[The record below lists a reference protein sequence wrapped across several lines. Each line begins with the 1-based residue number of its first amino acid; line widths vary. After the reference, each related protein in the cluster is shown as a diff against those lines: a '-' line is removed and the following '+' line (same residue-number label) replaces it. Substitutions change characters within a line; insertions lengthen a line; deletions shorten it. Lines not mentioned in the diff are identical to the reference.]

1 MIKPKMKRFYES
13 QYSSADETFIGWRS
27 ARARERAR
35 NIVNMTHGIEFKSV
49 IDIGCGTG
57 AVIEGLSD
65 LDFASSY
72 YAVDISEKAA
82 EIVRSIGI
90 KNLRGVV
97 VSDAEKLPY
106 KDASFDLAILSHI
119 LEHTLKP
126 ASMLREASR
135 VAKFVYVEIP
145 LENTPILT
153 FVWKLRE
160 LIKGKTRDVNPLGH
174 ITFFSLSSADK
185 LCREVGLEKVWS
197 RWYLAG
203 KEEFLFQKRGLRFIY
218 AYAVY
223 LSSRLLGSN
232 IFARLYHCTYTMLL
246 MRKEDRKVGRISK
259 FDEKTSKCEFRPTRW
274 RKSGDK
280 H

>member
-1 MIKPKMKRFYES
+1 MKSKMKRFYES
-13 QYSSADETFIGWRS
+13 QYSSADETFINWRS
-27 ARARERAR
+27 VRAKERVH
-35 NIVNMTHGIEFKSV
+35 NIINMTEGIEFKNV
-49 IDIGCGTG
+49 MDIGCGTG
-57 AVIEGLSD
+57 AVIKWLSD
-65 LDFASSY
+65 SDFASSY
-72 YAVDISEKAA
+72 YAVDLSEKAVKL
-82 EIVRSIGI
+82 VRSIGI

-126 ASMLREASR
+126 AAMLREASR

-145 LENTPILT
+145 LENTPLLT

-174 ITFFSLSSADK
+174 ITFFSQSSADK
-185 LCREVGLEKVWS
+185 LCREVGLKKI
-197 RWYLAG
+197 RAHWYLAG

-223 LSSRLLGSN
+223 LSSRLLGSH
-232 IFARLYHCTYTMLL
+232 IFARLYHSTYTMLL
-246 MRKEDRKVGRISK
+246 MRKRI
-259 FDEKTSKCEFRPTRW
+259 EK
-274 RKSGDK
+274 
-280 H
+280 